1 MTPDVFSAI
10 QPLMYTS
17 LTVNIAVLLPIV
29 ILMGMRAK
37 VIDGAWGPLT
47 PARGILFS
55 IYFSI
60 LATSVFLLIFP
71 VPAMALALLFVQ
83 VLYKVTTPFTV
94 GLKNPVVISNLL
106 ISVLHIIT
114 ISVLFTQLQWSIRY
128 F

>member
-1 MTPDVFSAI
+1 
-10 QPLMYTS
+10 
-17 LTVNIAVLLPIV
+17 
-29 ILMGMRAK
+29 MGMRAK
-37 VIDGAWGPLT
+37 VVDGAWGPLT

-55 IYFSI
+55 IYFAI
-60 LATSVFLLIFP
+60 LATSVFLLICP
-71 VPAMALALLFVQ
+71 VPVMALALLLVQ

-106 ISVLHIIT
+106 ISVLHITT